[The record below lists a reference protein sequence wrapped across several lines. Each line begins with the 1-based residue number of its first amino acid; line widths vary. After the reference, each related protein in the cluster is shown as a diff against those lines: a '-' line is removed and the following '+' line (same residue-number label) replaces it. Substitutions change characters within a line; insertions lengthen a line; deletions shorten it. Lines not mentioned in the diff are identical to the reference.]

1 MPPAGPASQTKG
13 KMPKGLLTKFKARFE
28 PSGEA
33 GPVRTIAVC
42 AAQIPFFKGGAEAH
56 VNGLVRE
63 LTERHYEVDLINIP
77 YKWYPRD
84 QLLKSL
90 EVWRLLDLSE
100 SNAKKIDLLITT
112 KFPSYF
118 AEHPNKVLWLFH
130 QYRHLYDLWG
140 TPYSDFDPAQETDRR
155 LRDQLVDLDTEVL
168 RSYKRIYTNA
178 KNTAAR
184 LKKYNGIEAV
194 PLYHPPHLAGRFY
207 AAEDGGYI
215 LSVGRL
221 DRLKRVDFL
230 VRSVRFM
237 DRRVRCRIAGTGPE
251 LENLQKL
258 ARASRVADRV
268 EFLGFVPHDDLPDL
282 YAHATAVYFAPWDE
296 DYGYV
301 TLEAFLSQKPV
312 ITASDSGGPL
322 EFVEDGQSGIV
333 IGSADEKELAQKSEE
348 LFFDKEKRRRFGL
361 AGYEKV
367 KDISWDTVIETLING

>member
-1 MPPAGPASQTKG
+1 
-13 KMPKGLLTKFKARFE
+13 
-28 PSGEA
+28 
-33 GPVRTIAVC
+33 
-42 AAQIPFFKGGAEAH
+42 
-56 VNGLVRE
+56 
-63 LTERHYEVDLINIP
+63 
-77 YKWYPRD
+77 
-84 QLLKSL
+84 
-90 EVWRLLDLSE
+90 
-100 SNAKKIDLLITT
+100 
-112 KFPSYF
+112 
-118 AEHPNKVLWLFH
+118 
-130 QYRHLYDLWG
+130 
-140 TPYSDFDPAQETDRR
+140 
-155 LRDQLVDLDTEVL
+155 
-168 RSYKRIYTNA
+168 
-178 KNTAAR
+178 
-184 LKKYNGIEAV
+184 
-194 PLYHPPHLAGRFY
+194 
-207 AAEDGGYI
+207 
-215 LSVGRL
+215 
-221 DRLKRVDFL
+221 
-230 VRSVRFM
+230 M

>member
-1 MPPAGPASQTKG
+1 MPNGP
-13 KMPKGLLTKFKARFE
+13 LTKLKAKFQSSRD
-28 PSGEA
+28 PGS
-33 GPVRTIAVC
+33 VRTIAVC

-56 VNGLVRE
+56 VNGLMRE
-63 LTERHYEVDLINIP
+63 LAKRQYEVDLISIP

-90 EVWRLLDLSE
+90 EVWRLLDLGE
-100 SNAKKIDLLITT
+100 SNSRKIDLIITT

-118 AEHPNKVLWLFH
+118 AEHRNKVLWLFH

-140 TPYSDFDPAQETDRR
+140 TPYSDFDSSQETDRR
-155 LRDQLVDLDTEVL
+155 LRDQLIELDTEVL
-168 RSYKRIYTNA
+168 KSYKRIYANA

-184 LKKYNGIEAV
+184 LKRYNGIDSI
-194 PLYHPPHLAGRFY
+194 PLYHPPHLAGRYF

-230 VRSVRFM
+230 VSSMRYM
-237 DRRVRCRIAGTGPE
+237 DRRIRCRIAGTGPE

-258 ARASRVADRV
+258 ARASGVADRV
-268 EFLGFVPHDDLPDL
+268 EFLGFVPDDDLLGL
-282 YAHATAVYFAPWDE
+282 YAHSTAVFFAPWDE

-312 ITASDSGGPL
+312 ITGFDSGGPL
-322 EFVEDGQSGIV
+322 EFVEDGKNGIV
-333 IGSADEKELAQKSEE
+333 VQSTDEKELAQKSEQ
-348 LFFDKEKRRRFGL
+348 LFFDKEKCLAFGQ

-367 KDISWDTVIETLING
+367 KDINWDTVIETLVRG